1 VLYELRDV
9 RKTFERR
16 AVLDLEAL
24 SLEKGKIL
32 GLLGPNGAG
41 KTTLLEIMAFLSSP
55 TSGEIWFN
63 QQKVDFT
70 GGKLI
75 DLRRKVV
82 LVQQDPILFST
93 SVSKNVDFPLRIRKT
108 PEAKREGLVGE
119 LLDLVGMRAFVN
131 ARAHKLSSG
140 ETQRVAIA
148 RALACFPEVILLD
161 EPTANVDVENQIAI
175 ERIIREINRT
185 RGISVILTTHNMSQ
199 ASRLA
204 DEIIFLYEGK
214 VARSI
219 YENIFS
225 GRIQT
230 DHSGRQLCIAQNGL
244 RLHVQSA
251 KSGPVRIS
259 IDPSGVKISQ
269 KGTHFPVNNTFQG
282 KLIQLTHDQSRVR
295 ALVDVGIPLSVLI
308 PKDVFSTLHL
318 GLGEQVWLNC
328 PAESIQVF

>member
-1 VLYELRDV
+1 MLYEIKNLT
-9 RKTFERR
+9 KTFEGRT
-16 AVLDLEAL
+16 VLDLEQL

-63 QQKVDFT
+63 QQQVDFT

-75 DLRRKVV
+75 ELRRKVV
-82 LVQQDPILFST
+82 LVQQDSILFST

-108 PEAKREGLVGE
+108 PKAERQTIIGE
-119 LLDLVGMRAFVN
+119 LLELVGMRAFEN
-131 ARAHKLSSG
+131 ARADKLSSG

-175 ERIIREINRT
+175 ERIIQEINRT

-204 DEIIFLYEGK
+204 DAIIFLYEGK
-214 VARSI
+214 VAQSI

-225 GRIQT
+225 GRIET
-230 DHSGRQLCIAQNGL
+230 DESGRHLCVSQNGL
-244 RLHVQSA
+244 RLYVRSA

-259 IDPSGVKISQ
+259 IDPSAVKISR
-269 KGTHFPVNNTFQG
+269 KRAHFSVHNTFQG
-282 KLIQLTHDQSRVR
+282 RLIQLTHDQSQVR
-295 ALVDVGIPLSVLI
+295 ALVDVGVPLSVLI
-308 PKDVFSTLHL
+308 PRDVFGSLRL
-318 GLGEQVWLNC
+318 GLGEKVWLNC
-328 PAESIQVF
+328 PAESIEIF